1 MGDAWHRAKVQSPP
15 SASLVCRASCRAS
28 SARNF
33 GPAELASPLGK
44 IEDARRRNRLK
55 CHNNPAVT
63 SASPE
68 LRRLRNFPRDFLSL
82 ATPRPFPVPLVPS
95 AILILR
101 KPIRSSRKKKTLPRP
116 RHPDEFRRKRFPRF
130 CKGRSGCLRASR
142 SWLRNAAARHSSVK
156 RAPRAGYLI
165 SSQNFW
171 SHISLLRGGELAQL
185 DVRAP
190 KLA

>member
-101 KPIRSSRKKKTLPRP
+101 KPIRSSRKKKRCRVLDIPTN
-116 RHPDEFRRKRFPRF
+116 F
-130 CKGRSGCLRASR
+130 G
-142 SWLRNAAARHSSVK
+142 VK
-156 RAPRAGYLI
+156 V
-165 SSQNFW
+165 
-171 SHISLLRGGELAQL
+171 SHAF
-185 DVRAP
+185 VRDGVAVYEHRV
-190 KLA
+190 LG